1 MQLFSHSK
9 LEKRS
14 YLRMHPFFRKLQKFS
29 IVSLSKDFRLIKKFI
44 TPGGVES
51 CTTLVH
57 ITSAFTIC
65 FLLCCASGAAHDSR
79 QIYAHTQF
87 QLTVTWYNSYTNY
100 STGSPQISWLPISI
114 YHCILQP
121 VLPYL
126 CLPRFISKA
135 KSVLQSG
142 KFFRMQFKSH
152 ISKCKG
158 CTLLKSRR
166 RLRLECYCG
175 PHAFLPSELK
185 LTHKKNEKT

>member
-1 MQLFSHSK
+1 MCQAKAVSCRSK
-9 LEKRS
+9 
-14 YLRMHPFFRKLQKFS
+14 FFKVGSRKLQNFS
-29 IVSLSKDFRLIKKFI
+29 IVSVSKDFRLIKKFI

-87 QLTVTWYNSYTNY
+87 QLTVTWYYNSYTNY

-121 VLPYL
+121 ALPYL
-126 CLPRFISKA
+126 F
-135 KSVLQSG
+135 
-142 KFFRMQFKSH
+142 M
-152 ISKCKG
+152 
-158 CTLLKSRR
+158 
-166 RLRLECYCG
+166 
-175 PHAFLPSELK
+175 PSQIHL
-185 LTHKKNEKT
+185 

>member
-1 MQLFSHSK
+1 MRYTGTYHQCFHNLLSTLLRVGRCARQSANLCAHPISADCYLVQFIHKLF
-9 LEKRS
+9 
-14 YLRMHPFFRKLQKFS
+14 Y
-29 IVSLSKDFRLIKKFI
+29 RL
-44 TPGGVES
+44 
-51 CTTLVH
+51 
-57 ITSAFTIC
+57 
-65 FLLCCASGAAHDSR
+65 
-79 QIYAHTQF
+79 
-87 QLTVTWYNSYTNY
+87 
-100 STGSPQISWLPISI
+100 PQISWLPISI

-121 VLPYL
+121 ALPYL

-135 KSVLQSG
+135 KSALQSG

-185 LTHKKNEKT
+185 LTHTKNEKT

>member
-29 IVSLSKDFRLIKKFI
+29 IVVSLSKDFRLIKKFI

-65 FLLCCASGAAHDSR
+65 FLLCCASGCARQSANLCAHPISADC
-79 QIYAHTQF
+79 YLVQF
-87 QLTVTWYNSYTNY
+87 VHKLLHRL
-100 STGSPQISWLPISI
+100 PQISWLPISI

-121 VLPYL
+121 ALPYL
-126 CLPRFISKA
+126 CLPRFLSKA
-135 KSVLQSG
+135 KSA
-142 KFFRMQFKSH
+142 
-152 ISKCKG
+152 
-158 CTLLKSRR
+158 LKW
-166 RLRLECYCG
+166 
-175 PHAFLPSELK
+175 
-185 LTHKKNEKT
+185 